1 MANNG
6 DRAHSWKQSSD
17 PPHASHPAID
27 SKWERRDALLWRP
40 DPSVRE
46 TTGLVKASRSR
57 NRIYTTKM
65 PPRKSD
71 ARKSDVSAVAAAAAT
86 ATTGDASQIT
96 AGDDSVLSTTT
107 TTQGGAGR
115 SISEGASSAPKKG
128 KEIAAAA
135 TAAGDNDKTTIEDLT
150 LPKSIITRLA
160 KGVLPANTQIQAN
173 AIMAMSKSTTVFISY
188 LAAQYV
194 FFYT

>member
-1 MANNG
+1 
-6 DRAHSWKQSSD
+6 
-17 PPHASHPAID
+17 
-27 SKWERRDALLWRP
+27 
-40 DPSVRE
+40 
-46 TTGLVKASRSR
+46 
-57 NRIYTTKM
+57 M

-71 ARKSDVSAVAAAAAT
+71 ARKSHVSAVAAT
-86 ATTGDASQIT
+86 ATTGDASHIT

-107 TTQGGAGR
+107 TTTTTKTTTQGGADR

-128 KEIAAAA
+128 KEVAAT

-173 AIMAMSKSTTVFISY
+173 AIMAMSKSTTIFISY

-194 FFYT
+194 FFFSF